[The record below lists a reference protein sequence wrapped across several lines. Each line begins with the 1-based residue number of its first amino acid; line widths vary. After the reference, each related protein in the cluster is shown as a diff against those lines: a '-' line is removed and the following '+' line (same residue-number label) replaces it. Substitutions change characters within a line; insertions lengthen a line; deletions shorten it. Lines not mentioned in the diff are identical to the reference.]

1 MGILDMYVRDFVQC
15 SKEFQV
21 ISPLSS
27 TDTPYGGNEIGRAK
41 RVSGVNIPKK

>member
-1 MGILDMYVRDFVQC
+1 MHIRNFVRI
-15 SKEFQV
+15 SKELQ
-21 ISPLSS
+21 ISSPLSS